1 MLNSIFRA
9 YIRLEY
15 QASKSDYQHF
25 KGLKRGVLR
34 AFWDLKTENAE
45 HIFDLSTRQASMNT
59 TARER

>member
-1 MLNSIFRA
+1 MLNSIFRG
-9 YIRLEY
+9 YIH
-15 QASKSDYQHF
+15 YQHF

-45 HIFDLSTRQASMNT
+45 HMNT